1 MRVLLDQGVP
11 APLRKHLI
19 SHAVQTAHEK
29 GWSTLKNGDLL
40 TVAERE
46 GFDVLLTTDQNLKY
60 QQKLAGRLI
69 AIIVLS
75 TTSWPR
81 IEKSADRI
89 VTAVSRIAA
98 GDFIEV
104 AIPR

>member
-11 APLRKHLI
+11 APLRKHLAP
-19 SHAVQTAHEK
+19 HAVRTAYEQ

-40 TVAERE
+40 AAAEHE

-60 QQKLAGRLI
+60 QQKLSGRAI
-69 AIIVLS
+69 AILVLS

-81 IEKSADRI
+81 IEKSVEKVVA
-89 VTAVSRIAA
+89 AVSRIAA

-104 AIPR
+104 AIP